1 MTHRHELAAYQ
12 RALML
17 TVDLREFTKTVA
29 AALKDGHSFVNVM
42 LTGRTHRQCNSRTAA
57 PTRPVA
63 RGR

>member
-42 LTGRTHRQCNSRTAA
+42 LDWPEPIGNAIRELLPPRDL
-57 PTRPVA
+57 
-63 RGR
+63 